1 MPQIILS
8 RNVRDKARFTSTE
21 LPGQNL
27 SSIDS
32 DARPQVDFNYYLGLT
47 IGRKSGLR
55 SAAVMI
61 SAVGSAFECCCQYYK
76 AIAHACDSL
85 IVEALR
91 QQTELR
97 RPLSA
102 KNLKKKKIAPKCG
115 PGYVPG
121 SLLSKIMQFQPKTN
135 FINKYH

>member
-1 MPQIILS
+1 MPNCGVDQLCCGSKFDNPVSDVPQIILS

-47 IGRKSGLR
+47 IGRKSGLS
-55 SAAVMI
+55 SAAVP
-61 SAVGSAFECCCQYYK
+61 FECCCQYYK

-91 QQTELR
+91 QLTELCR
-97 RPLSA
+97 TLSA
-102 KNLKKKKIAPKCG
+102 KNLKH
-115 PGYVPG
+115 
-121 SLLSKIMQFQPKTN
+121 N
-135 FINKYH
+135 